1 MSTWPGSDFS
11 KAIFVPS
18 ISTYSKVTSGA
29 SDIPLFIPSKDL
41 AWQFKLQRVWERL
54 IHGRGL
60 FVLFYV
66 FLIIKGISNGG
77 DQLNDFLKLVY
88 ICHADTG
95 QNNNLTMESLPPS
108 KFLYDDISN
117 CNPENGKF
125 SCSAVFPSLPLAVS
139 WLRNSSR
146 DNPKLR
152 LQVMF

>member
-1 MSTWPGSDFS
+1 MAVQTPKSVGKTCS
-11 KAIFVPS
+11 
-18 ISTYSKVTSGA
+18 
-29 SDIPLFIPSKDL
+29 
-41 AWQFKLQRVWERL
+41 WERFV
-54 IHGRGL
+54 R
-60 FVLFYV
+60 FVLR

-95 QNNNLTMESLPPS
+95 LNNNLMMESLPPS
-108 KFLYDDISN
+108 EFLYDDISH

-139 WLRNSSR
+139 WLRNSAR